1 MENNKIHPALT
12 EEEFNNLFYNVFND
26 SNINFNLTYRNMM
39 IEQTKNQK
47 VAAWRLAKQKIGTN
61 LQSKKKK
68 R

>member
-1 MENNKIHPALT
+1 MENNKIYSALT
-12 EEEFNNLFYNVFND
+12 EKEFNNLFYDMFND

-39 IEQTKNQK
+39 IKQTKNQK

>member
-1 MENNKIHPALT
+1 MENNKIYPALT
-12 EEEFNNLFYNVFND
+12 EEEFNNLLYNMFND
-26 SNINFNLTYRNMM
+26 SNINFNLTYHNMM
-39 IEQTKNQK
+39 IVQTKNQK